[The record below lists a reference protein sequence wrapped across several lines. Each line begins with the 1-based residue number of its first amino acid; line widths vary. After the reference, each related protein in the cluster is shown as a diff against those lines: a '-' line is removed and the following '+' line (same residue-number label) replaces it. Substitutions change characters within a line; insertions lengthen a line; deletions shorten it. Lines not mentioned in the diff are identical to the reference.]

1 MLTHYRASVN
11 ATNSYNE
18 IFLLSAATRLTFFT
32 CFGDNYTEKNL
43 ILLENFTIPYL
54 SHHMY
59 PYSYG
64 KKLLGSS
71 QQYLTSLN
79 PQQ

>member
-1 MLTHYRASVN
+1 MK
-11 ATNSYNE
+11 
-18 IFLLSAATRLTFFT
+18 IFLLSAASRLLFFT
-32 CFGDNYTEKNL
+32 CFGNSYIEKNF
-43 ILLENFTIPYL
+43 IMLENITIPYL